1 MKTAGKISL
10 GYLFL
15 TFLKIGSI
23 SWGGFMAL
31 IAVVQNQLVDKDKII
46 REEMILDGISLAS
59 VLPGPLAFNVVTY
72 VGYQLR
78 GLKGALVSMI
88 GILLPSFVLMLILSV
103 GYSRYGEL
111 PVFGK
116 FFLGVLPAITA
127 VVLSVAVSMVQK
139 QIKDYKQVIICVM
152 AGITLLL
159 VHAFYGTLVVIF
171 TSGTLGFILYF
182 ESGRKVEETNADA
195 LTLNFKRAC
204 FFVAVFIFLVLGF
217 WTLTTYFNPETLSHY
232 KLLQTI
238 FLTFSGMSVTLFGGG
253 YVIIPAIQQVIVN
266 GLHWLTINEF
276 SDAIAM
282 GQITPGPILI
292 SATFIG
298 YHIAGFLGACVAT
311 VAIFFPPG
319 IVMIIFSGFL
329 DRIKKS
335 NTITAI
341 FKGLRPA
348 IIGMIISSAVN
359 IGKGAAIAWPS
370 LAIFLVV
377 FGLILKFRVNI
388 VYLIPLSGL
397 AGILLF

>member
-31 IAVVQNQLVDKDKII
+31 IAVVQKQLVDKDKII

-59 VLPGPLAFNVVTY
+59 VLPGPVAFNVVTY
-72 VGYQLR
+72 LGYQLR

-88 GILLPSFVLMLILSV
+88 GILLPSFILILILAI
-103 GYSRYGEL
+103 GYSKYGEL

-116 FFLGVLPAITA
+116 FFLGILPAITA

-139 QIKDYKQVIICVM
+139 QIKDYKQVIICVL

-159 VHAFYGTLVVIF
+159 VHAFYGTLLVIF
-171 TSGTLGFILYF
+171 ASGLLGYFLYF
-182 ESGRKVEETNADA
+182 DSERKVPTN
-195 LTLNFKRAC
+195 LTNGLPLNFKSIA
-204 FFVAVFIFLVLGF
+204 FFTAVFAFLGLGLWGLTIFIDA
-217 WTLTTYFNPETLSHY
+217 ETLSRI

-298 YHIAGFLGACVAT
+298 YHVAGFLGACVAT

-329 DRIKKS
+329 DRIKNS
-335 NTITAI
+335 TAITAI
-341 FKGLRPA
+341 FKGMRPA

-359 IGKGAAIAWPS
+359 IGKGAVLAWPS
-370 LAIFLVV
+370 VAIFLVV
-377 FGLILKFRVNI
+377 FGLLLKFRVNI

>member
-1 MKTAGKISL
+1 MDTPRKISL
-10 GYLFL
+10 TYLFL
-15 TFLKIGSI
+15 TFFKIGSV

-31 IAVVQNQLVDKDKII
+31 IAVVQKQLVDKDKII
-46 REEMILDGISLAS
+46 KEEMILDGITLAS
-59 VLPGPLAFNVVTY
+59 VLPGPVAFNVVTY

-88 GILLPSFVLMLILSV
+88 GILLPSFILILILAV
-103 GYSRYGEL
+103 GYSKYGEL
-111 PVFGK
+111 PVFNK

-127 VVLSVAVSMVQK
+127 VVLSVAITMFQK
-139 QIKDYKQVIICVM
+139 QIKDYKQIIICVL

-159 VHAFYGTLVVIF
+159 IHAFYGTIVVIF
-171 TSGTLGFILYF
+171 TSGLVGYLLYF
-182 ESGRKVEETNADA
+182 DSSLTVPKIKADVPP
-195 LTLNFKRAC
+195 LNFKKLS
-204 FFVAVFIFLVLGF
+204 FFVTIIVLMVLVFRILPTFF
-217 WTLTTYFNPETLSHY
+217 DPETASRY
-232 KLLQTI
+232 KLIQTI

-266 GLHWLTINEF
+266 GFQWLTINEF

-329 DRIKKS
+329 DRIKES
-335 NTITAI
+335 TQITAI
-341 FKGLRPA
+341 FKGMRPA
-348 IIGMIISSAVN
+348 IIGMIISAAFT
-359 IGKGAAIAWPS
+359 IGKGALLAWPS
-370 LAIFLVV
+370 AVIFVVIFVLLV
-377 FGLILKFRVNI
+377 KFRLNV
-388 VYLIPLSGL
+388 VYLIPLSGV